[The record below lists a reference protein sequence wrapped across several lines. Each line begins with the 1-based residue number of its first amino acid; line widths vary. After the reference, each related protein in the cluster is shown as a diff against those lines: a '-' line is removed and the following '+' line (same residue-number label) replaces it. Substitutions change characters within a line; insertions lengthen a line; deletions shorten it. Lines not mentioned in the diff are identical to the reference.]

1 MKNIAYAYIHGFKSS
16 GNSTKGRAV
25 KEMIPQFMLPT
36 LYKDF
41 NSFTVSDALRTM
53 DRLHDREIQNRGT
66 NDLKWR
72 FVGSSLGG
80 YVASKWAEMNP
91 DCVDRLVLYCP
102 ALDIPALLT
111 HVYDENALEA
121 WKLEGSLEMDGPG
134 GEPANLHYNF
144 IRDAQENHNQIPSIP
159 SHISTL
165 IMHGERDEVIPLAHS
180 EKFTSANNHVSLN
193 AIKDGDHALTD
204 HIPTLLFNTLKFLG
218 NMEYKSELRSTI
230 PLE

>member
-1 MKNIAYAYIHGFKSS
+1 
-16 GNSTKGRAV
+16 
-25 KEMIPQFMLPT
+25 
-36 LYKDF
+36 
-41 NSFTVSDALRTM
+41 M
-53 DRLHDREIQNRGT
+53 DRFDDREIQNRGT

-111 HVYDENALEA
+111 HPPFMARTALEA

-165 IMHGERDEVIPLAHS
+165 YYTRSERDEVIPLAHS
-180 EKFTSANNHVSLN
+180 KNLRP
-193 AIKDGDHALTD
+193 
-204 HIPTLLFNTLKFLG
+204 PTTTYLSMQSRTVITL
-218 NMEYKSELRSTI
+218 
-230 PLE
+230 